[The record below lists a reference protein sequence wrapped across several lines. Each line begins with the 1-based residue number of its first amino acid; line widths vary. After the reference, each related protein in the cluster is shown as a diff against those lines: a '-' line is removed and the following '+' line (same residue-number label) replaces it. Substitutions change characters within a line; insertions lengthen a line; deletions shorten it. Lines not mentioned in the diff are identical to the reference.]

1 VTKSINWSGYSLD
14 NLANVT
20 ARESATL
27 TELSEGNHSVVVYA
41 NDTFGNMGS
50 SSTVYFSVD
59 TVRPAILVL
68 SPENKVY
75 GTNEVQ
81 LNFTTDEPVS
91 WLAYALDGEN
101 NVTTSKNITL
111 AGLTNG
117 AHNLTVYATDTVGN
131 MGTSDTVH
139 FSIEPFPIITV
150 VAVTTSAI
158 IVVLASYLVFKRKKP
173 AA

>member
-1 VTKSINWSGYSLD
+1 V
-14 NLANVT
+14 A
-20 ARESATL
+20 
-27 TELSEGNHSVVVYA
+27 VYA

-68 SPENKVY
+68 SPENKAY

-81 LNFTTDEPVS
+81 LNFTVNEPVP
-91 WLAYALDGEN
+91 WLAYTLDGED

-117 AHNLTVYATDTVGN
+117 AHNLTVYATDDVGN
-131 MGTSDTVH
+131 LGFSDTVH

-150 VAVTTSAI
+150 VAVTTSVI

-173 AA
+173 AATPTEKKKV